1 MRSPRMGL
9 LIVAVCALSV
19 HASSAFAVSG
29 NANPLSSGA
38 NGGDAT
44 ATRVITFA
52 GREWLVKDWGATTF
66 GPGPNYFSDSIR
78 NVWVDQS
85 GRLHLKLT
93 KQNGTWYAA
102 EVIAKESLGHGKY
115 SFTLDSPV
123 DDLDPNVTLG
133 LFTWSDTPDFNNR
146 EIDIEFARWGN
157 PLAETN
163 AQWVVQPHYLDNH
176 MWSFRQND
184 AANSTH
190 TFTWEPTQV
199 AFTTTSG
206 TVPFWSYSGAD
217 VPPAGDERVHM
228 NLWLLWGQPP
238 MNGKTQ
244 EVIVSDFTFTPMS
257 N

>member
-1 MRSPRMGL
+1 M
-9 LIVAVCALSV
+9 

-115 SFTLDSPV
+115 SFNTRLPGGRPRPERD
-123 DDLDPNVTLG
+123 
-133 LFTWSDTPDFNNR
+133 
-146 EIDIEFARWGN
+146 AR
-157 PLAETN
+157 
-163 AQWVVQPHYLDNH
+163 
-176 MWSFRQND
+176 
-184 AANSTH
+184 
-190 TFTWEPTQV
+190 
-199 AFTTTSG
+199 
-206 TVPFWSYSGAD
+206 TVH
-217 VPPAGDERVHM
+217 VE
-228 NLWLLWGQPP
+228 
-238 MNGKTQ
+238 
-244 EVIVSDFTFTPMS
+244 
-257 N
+257 